1 MFAYKNNID
10 PPPIFNTGDE
20 VEFEVARGTNYAR
33 WDYHRENNI
42 NNDLGPSGLW
52 AQGVVVDSSD
62 YEVSDLDHSK
72 WIYIRYEIEGMIGAG
87 YLAFPRPSNPAYH
100 EWQWKREGFLRKNI
114 IQNAYVVQRRS
125 TELTQLYIAFGVK
138 RELRKENEL

>member
-33 WDYHRENNI
+33 WDYHREDNI

-100 EWQWKREGFLRKNI
+100 EWQWKREGFLRKKHNPKCVCGSEKI
-114 IQNAYVVQRRS
+114 YGVNTTLHS
-125 TELTQLYIAFGVK
+125 FWCEKGVK
-138 RELRKENEL
+138 KGK